1 MLQKL
6 GEIIIEKS
14 NATRQLEDFGIK
26 IYILAILSIIS
37 IFIGGII
44 HFVMFIILLVSLG
57 DIKKANLELKNE
69 HLEKF
74 RKYIIYAVIVGIIG
88 ALIITVIT
96 VFVAILFISA
106 IPGFTFSSPI
116 TIPEFLQMVPLI
128 NTLMLV
134 LLGGFPI
141 EAVALGLLIIA
152 WKNLQMFLET
162 NFGSFPN
169 TVAPKA
175 IDGSKNIKRSY
186 LYLLIALI
194 LGEVLVLI
202 AIFGFPQIQTLIM
215 DFILAIPPSMGLWVG
230 FIVAIGILGF
240 IIGILGI
247 ISYILMIIGYFE
259 LSKLKRL

>member
-1 MLQKL
+1 
-6 GEIIIEKS
+6 
-14 NATRQLEDFGIK
+14 
-26 IYILAILSIIS
+26 
-37 IFIGGII
+37 
-44 HFVMFIILLVSLG
+44 
-57 DIKKANLELKNE
+57 
-69 HLEKF
+69 
-74 RKYIIYAVIVGIIG
+74 
-88 ALIITVIT
+88 
-96 VFVAILFISA
+96 
-106 IPGFTFSSPI
+106 
-116 TIPEFLQMVPLI
+116 MVPLI

-202 AIFGFPQIQTLIM
+202 AIFGFPQIEPLIIA
-215 DFILAIPPSMGLWVG
+215 FITETVPSMGLW
-230 FIVAIGILGF
+230 IGIVVT
-240 IIGILGI
+240 IGILGI
-247 ISYILMIIGYFE
+247 VIGVLGIISFILMIIGYFE